1 MSRSLRTRALL
12 DIHFVVTGH
21 FKYNGAVC
29 QFESSDDIKK
39 MDSEGVPGNDKG
51 KGGDK
56 GGACGFP
63 RLPLF
68 SVRKKDEI

>member
-39 MDSEGVPGNDKG
+39 IDSEGCPGMTRARRKTRQ
-51 KGGDK
+51 
-56 GGACGFP
+56 AGFP
-63 RLPLF
+63 GCLYF
-68 SVRKKDEI
+68 Q